1 MTSVAHRGRDA
12 RVEREVA
19 VHRRR
24 QRTWLIGLMLG
35 LALLVA
41 GVTVPLAVWAV
52 LERAHTVS
60 LVDEAARSD
69 RLVAE
74 EKLQGGKD
82 ADALAYLDRM
92 SRYEP
97 KSSPEIAISDVLSS
111 PIAHSR
117 ATFQGHTGVVWS
129 AVFSPDGRRVLTA
142 SDDKTARLWE
152 AESGKPLATFQGHT
166 GEVYSAV
173 FSPDGRRVLTASRD
187 TTARLWEAESGRLLA
202 TFQGHANWV
211 TSAVFSPDGR
221 RVLTASVDKTARLW
235 KAESGKLLATF
246 QGHTAEVVSAVFSP
260 DGWQVLT
267 ASDDKTARLWEAESG
282 KLLAIFQDHT
292 SWVTSAVF
300 SLDGRRVLTA
310 SGDKTARLWEAKSGK
325 LLATFQGYTDM
336 VQSAVFSPDGRRSS
350 FLCNPDYCQS
360 YRPSA
365 RRGTPHDTGSPHTG
379 FRCVISGDNAQ
390 VSSSVGSEPS
400 LTN

>member
-1 MTSVAHRGRDA
+1 MTTVTHRSRDA

-19 VHRRR
+19 AHRRR
-24 QRTWLIGLMLG
+24 QRTRFIGLMLG

-41 GVTVPLAVWAV
+41 GVTVSLAVWAL
-52 LERAHTVS
+52 LETAHTV
-60 LVDEAARSD
+60 SD

-82 ADALAYLDRM
+82 EDALAYLARAR
-92 SRYEP
+92 RYEP
-97 KSSPEIAISDVLSS
+97 KSSLPPEIAISDVLSS
-111 PIAHSR
+111 PIRHSQ

-152 AESGKPLATFQGHT
+152 AESGKLLATFQGHT
-166 GEVYSAV
+166 DTVNSAV
-173 FSPDGRRVLTASRD
+173 FSPDGMRVLTASD
-187 TTARLWEAESGRLLA
+187 
-202 TFQGHANWV
+202 
-211 TSAVFSPDGR
+211 
-221 RVLTASVDKTARLW
+221 DKTARLW
-235 KAESGKLLATF
+235 EPESGKLLATF

-260 DGWQVLT
+260 DGRQVLT

-282 KLLAIFQDHT
+282 KLLATFQDHT

-300 SLDGRRVLTA
+300 SLDSRRVLTASVDQTARLWEAESGKLLATFQDHTDTVQSAVFSPDGRRVLTA

-325 LLATFQGYTDM
+325 LLATFQGCTDT
-336 VQSAVFSPDGRRSS
+336 VESAVFSPDSRRSS
-350 FLCNPDYCQS
+350 FLCDPDYCQS
-360 YRPSA
+360 YRPRA
-365 RRGTPHDTGSPHTG
+365 RRGTPHDTGSCHTG
-379 FRCVISGDNAQ
+379 FRWVISGDNAQ
-390 VSSSVGSEPS
+390 VSSSVASEPS

>member
-24 QRTWLIGLMLG
+24 QRTWLTGLMLG

-41 GVTVPLAVWAV
+41 GVTVPLAVWAL
-52 LERAHTVS
+52 LETAHTV
-60 LVDEAARSD
+60 SD

-74 EKLQGGKD
+74 GKLQGGKD
-82 ADALAYLDRM
+82 ADALAYLARM

-111 PIAHSR
+111 PIRHSQ

-142 SDDKTARLWE
+142 SDDKGARLWE
-152 AESGKPLATFQGHT
+152 AESGKLLAAFQGHT
-166 GEVYSAV
+166 SWVNSAV
-173 FSPDGRRVLTASRD
+173 FSPDGRRVLTAS
-187 TTARLWEAESGRLLA
+187 L
-202 TFQGHANWV
+202 
-211 TSAVFSPDGR
+211 
-221 RVLTASVDKTARLW
+221 DKTARLW
-235 KAESGKLLATF
+235 EPESGKLLATF
-246 QGHTAEVVSAVFSP
+246 QGHTAEVQSAVFSP
-260 DGWQVLT
+260 
-267 ASDDKTARLWEAESG
+267 
-282 KLLAIFQDHT
+282 
-292 SWVTSAVF
+292 
-300 SLDGRRVLTA
+300 DGRRVLTA

-325 LLATFQGYTDM
+325 LLATFQDHTDT

-360 YRPSA
+360 YRPRA
-365 RRGTPHDTGSPHTG
+365 R
-379 FRCVISGDNAQ
+379 
-390 VSSSVGSEPS
+390 
-400 LTN
+400 